1 MHLATSPA
9 ARLPNRLQLDQR
21 TLQLIGPKGAVDV
34 SYSEL
39 CLLQGFIK
47 TPSARQGLDDMFAHI
62 GKSST
67 PETKKALEVQI
78 ARLRKKFEQAG
89 AQGPVIKAIR
99 GFGYQLCI
107 TLAVSPAPLF
117 ATADGHSPVSS

>member
-9 ARLPNRLQLDQR
+9 ARQPNRLQLDQR

-47 TPSARQGLDDMFAHI
+47 TPSARQGLSEMFAHI

-78 ARLRKKFEQAG
+78 ARLRKKLVHAG
-89 AQGPVIKAIR
+89 ASPPTIKAIR
-99 GFGYQLCI
+99 GIGYQLC
-107 TLAVSPAPLF
+107 V
-117 ATADGHSPVSS
+117 PVTVNGQNTP